1 MNERSPA
8 AASDSQAHQRLAE
21 AVRQEFLAAT
31 PRDFS
36 AALRHWHRG
45 SLSLVHLNVLS
56 VLDADGPL
64 PMGRLADALD
74 VSVASVTGIV
84 DRMEKRG
91 LVERRRDGADR
102 RVVLVDL
109 AHGGRLAL
117 QRIGEGRSEGIGKLL
132 LQLTDEELAGL
143 LAGHRAMNRLRSAA
157 AAALAAATCENQA
170 DHASPAS
177 PRGVHGVSTTATQ
190 DRPVPSNEE
199 ACT

>member
-1 MNERSPA
+1 VTLNTE
-8 AASDSQAHQRLAE
+8 AHRRLAE

-36 AALRHWHRG
+36 AALRYWHRG

-91 LVERRRDGADR
+91 LVERRRDEADR

-109 AHGGRLAL
+109 ADGGREAL
-117 QRIGEGRSEGIGKLL
+117 RRISEGRREGLGQLL
-132 LQLTDEELAGL
+132 IQLTDEELSGL

-157 AAALAAATCENQA
+157 AAALAARAAEGHA
-170 DHASPAS
+170 DQSSPTS
-177 PRGVHGVSTTATQ
+177 PPGVHGGSTTSAD
-190 DRPVPSNEE
+190 DRSVPSDDG
-199 ACT
+199 TRT